1 MSFKTSSKNK
11 KSADNFSARE
21 GSSKFEIFGKNPLY
35 LTIPTSLLLHAG
47 LYAMGFRPPDFPTP
61 PPSPTFDITM
71 VVPQDAETPDDADF
85 IANANQAGSG
95 SKAEKSRLKSQFAAD
110 EENLD
115 VGADEVT
122 AEKSVAEIIPK
133 PEPEILTTKGKT
145 NKSVD
150 KLPEEQPQEAPV
162 VETVD
167 NTEQTTAIAK
177 LMAEMSTQEEAFAK
191 RPRIHFVD
199 SLSAKGSVE
208 AEYIYNWSKKLE
220 RIGNIN
226 FPKKALDLSLSGT
239 LILNTTLDRAGRIQ
253 EIQISVSSGSK
264 VLDNAALKIV
274 KLAAP
279 YEPLP
284 KKIRE
289 KYDRLNITRT
299 MVFHKAKGQKA
310 KFSSN

>member
-1 MSFKTSSKNK
+1 MPTKIK
-11 KSADNFSARE
+11 
-21 GSSKFEIFGKNPLY
+21 IFGKNPLY
-35 LTIPTSLLLHAG
+35 LTIPVSLLLHVG
-47 LYAMGFRPPDFPTP
+47 LYAMGFRPPDFPAS
-61 PPSPTFDITM
+61 PPSPTFDITI
-71 VVPQDAETPDDADF
+71 VTPQDVDVPDDADF
-85 IANANQAGSG
+85 IANANQVGSG
-95 SKAEKSRLKSQFAAD
+95 SLDEKSRIKSQFAAN

-115 VGADEVT
+115 IGADEVT
-122 AEKSVAEIIPK
+122 ADKTIAKIIPK

-150 KLPEEQPQEAPV
+150 KLPEEKPQEAPV
-162 VETVD
+162 VPTVD
-167 NTEQTTAIAK
+167 NSEQTRAIAK
-177 LMAEMSTQEEAFAK
+177 LMAEMSDQEEAFAK

-199 SLSAKGSVE
+199 SLSAKGTVE

-226 FPKKALDLSLSGT
+226 FPQKALDLSLSGT
-239 LILNTTLDRAGRIQ
+239 LILNTTLDRAGRIK

-299 MVFHKAKGQKA
+299 IVFHKSAGKKG

>member
-1 MSFKTSSKNK
+1 MSSETMSSRFK
-11 KSADNFSARE
+11 
-21 GSSKFEIFGKNPLY
+21 IFGKNPLY
-35 LTIPTSLLLHAG
+35 MTIPASLLLHAG
-47 LYAMGFRPPDFPTP
+47 LYAMGFRPPDFPAA

-71 VVPQDAETPDDADF
+71 VVPQNVDAPDDADF
-85 IANANQAGSG
+85 IANANQVGSG
-95 SKAEKSRLKSQFAAD
+95 SKDEKSRIKSQFAAD

-115 VGADEVT
+115 VGVDEVT
-122 AEKSVAEIIPK
+122 AEKSVAEVVPK
-133 PEPEILTTKGKT
+133 TEPEILTTKGKT

-150 KLPEEQPQEAPV
+150 KLPEEKPQEAPV
-162 VETVD
+162 VRTVD
-167 NTEQTTAIAK
+167 NSEQTQAIAK

-208 AEYIYNWSKKLE
+208 AEYIHNWSKKLE

-226 FPKKALDLSLSGT
+226 FPKKALKLSLSGT
-239 LILNTTLDRAGRIQ
+239 LILNTTLDRAGRIK

-264 VLDNAALKIV
+264 VLDAAAVKIV

-284 KKIRE
+284 KKIRA

-299 MVFHKAKGQKA
+299 IVFHKAKGEKA

>member
-1 MSFKTSSKNK
+1 MLTNNNKPMPSENKSFK
-11 KSADNFSARE
+11 
-21 GSSKFEIFGKNPLY
+21 IFGKDPLY
-35 LTIPTSLLLHAG
+35 VTIPASLLLHAG
-47 LYAMGFRPPDFPTP
+47 LYAIGFRPPDFPAA

-71 VVPQDAETPDDADF
+71 VVPQNVEAPEDADF
-85 IANANQAGSG
+85 IANANQVGSG
-95 SKAEKSRLKSQFAAD
+95 SKDEKSRLKSQFAAD

-115 VGADEVT
+115 IGADEVT
-122 AEKSVAEIIPK
+122 AEKSVAEIVPK

-150 KLPEEQPQEAPV
+150 KLPEEKPQEAPV
-162 VETVD
+162 VQTVE
-167 NTEQTTAIAK
+167 NSEQTQAIAK
-177 LMAEMSTQEEAFAK
+177 LMAEMSSQEEAFAK

-208 AEYIYNWSKKLE
+208 AEYIYNWSKKLQ

-239 LILNTTLDRAGRIQ
+239 LILNTTLDRAGRIK

-264 VLDNAALKIV
+264 VLDNAAIKIV

-284 KKIRE
+284 KKIRA

-299 MVFHKAKGQKA
+299 IVFHKAKGEKA